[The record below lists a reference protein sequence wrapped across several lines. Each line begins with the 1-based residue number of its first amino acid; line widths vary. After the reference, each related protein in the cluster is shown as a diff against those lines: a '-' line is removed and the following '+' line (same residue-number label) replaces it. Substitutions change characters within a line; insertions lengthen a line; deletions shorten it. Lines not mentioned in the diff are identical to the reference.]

1 MANYVKINKKL
12 LLAESCVAMTKVLLK
27 EQLAPNFH

>member
-1 MANYVKINKKL
+1 MANYVKMNKK